1 MIGPKSFVSR
11 WMRLKSQSG
20 AGHDSRLEVG
30 DLEHGATRVPD
41 LAPDAADREADG
53 SPEGPFDTARL
64 PAIET
69 IKVDTDI
76 EAFLQSGVPA
86 ELTRAALRQAWAS
99 DPAIRDFIGIAE
111 NQWDFNDPNAM
122 PGFSALNA
130 EDKVA
135 DLRRQVLGEYQT
147 LGSSTPVSVAQV
159 PSSASECRATDPAR
173 TATPGVPSEP
183 DLEATTIEEDLATE
197 EYDSSPWR
205 ASHGGALPT

>member
-1 MIGPKSFVSR
+1 MKLS
-11 WMRLKSQSG
+11 
-20 AGHDSRLEVG
+20 
-30 DLEHGATRVPD
+30 TT
-41 LAPDAADREADG
+41 
-53 SPEGPFDTARL
+53 EGPFDTERL

-130 EDKVA
+130 KDKVA
-135 DLRRQVLGEYQT
+135 DLLRQVLGEYQT

-173 TATPGVPSEP
+173 TATPAVPSEP
-183 DLEATTIEEDLATE
+183 DLEATTVEEDLATE
-197 EYDSSPWR
+197 EYDPR
-205 ASHGGALPT
+205 PGALPTAEPYRRNRTSRPSQADLSGCSGLCLTPTRN